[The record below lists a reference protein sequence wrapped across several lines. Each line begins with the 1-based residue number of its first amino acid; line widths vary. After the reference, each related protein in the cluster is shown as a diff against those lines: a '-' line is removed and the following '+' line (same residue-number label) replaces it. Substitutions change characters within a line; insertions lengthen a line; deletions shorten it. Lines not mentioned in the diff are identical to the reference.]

1 MERPVLPTGRSFH
14 FPCVATLRAVSV
26 LLVAVAY
33 AIGCISPGY
42 LLVRR
47 ATGLDLRSARTGSTG
62 ARNAGRVAGRRVA
75 GAVFLLDVAK
85 GAVAVALAAA
95 AGAGDTIEAACVLAV
110 VAGHVLPAQ
119 LRFRGGRGL
128 SPALGALLVA
138 VPLAALAGLAA
149 CVVVAAATR
158 QLVAAGIAGAVTGAA
173 ATWLL
178 EPGWPAALVS
188 ATAVLILGA
197 HFRRAG

>member
-1 MERPVLPTGRSFH
+1 VP
-14 FPCVATLRAVSV
+14 V

-42 LLVRR
+42 LIVRR
-47 ATGLDLRSARTGSTG
+47 ATGLDVRSASTGSTG

-75 GAVFLLDVAK
+75 ATVFLLDTAK
-85 GAVAVALAAA
+85 GAVAVGLAAV
-95 AGAGDTIEAACVLAV
+95 AGAGDTVEAACVLAV

-128 SPALGALLVA
+128 SPALGGMLVA
-138 VPLAALAGLAA
+138 VPVAALAGLASCA
-149 CVVVAAATR
+149 LVAGATR
-158 QLVAAGIAGAVTGAA
+158 RLVVAGIAGAVTGAA

-188 ATAVLILGA
+188 ATVVLICAA
-197 HFRRAG
+197 HARRPA

>member
-1 MERPVLPTGRSFH
+1 VP
-14 FPCVATLRAVSV
+14 V

-47 ATGLDLRSARTGSTG
+47 ATGLDLRVAQTGSTG
-62 ARNAGRVAGRRVA
+62 ARNAGRTAGRRVGA
-75 GAVFLLDVAK
+75 AVFALDVGK
-85 GAVAVALAAA
+85 GAAAVGLAAL
-95 AGAGDTIEAACVLAV
+95 AGAGDTVEAACLLAV
-110 VAGHVLPAQ
+110 VAGHVLPVQ
-119 LRFRGGRGL
+119 LRLRGGRGL
-128 SPALGALLVA
+128 SPALGGLLVA
-138 VPLAALAGLAA
+138 VPPAALAALVA
-149 CVVVAAATR
+149 CAVVAAATR

-178 EPGWPAALVS
+178 EPGWPAVLVS

-197 HFRRAG
+197 HFRRVG